1 MSSED
6 VTIKMGNKLVAGID
20 SSTQSVK
27 VVVKDAN
34 TGQLIREGKAAH
46 PDGTEV
52 NPKHW
57 LSALNKAIDL
67 AGGFSDVA
75 AISVAGQQ
83 HGFIALDEKGEVIR
97 DALLWNDLRSAKQ
110 AQELN
115 QEFGGAKA
123 TAEAVG
129 SILVAS
135 FTVTKLRWLID
146 NEPDNAKKLAA
157 ISLPHDWIS
166 WQLQGGRDFV
176 KLFTDRSDASGTGYF
191 SAETNSYR
199 KDLLEIALRKNA
211 DIYLP
216 VIGKY
221 DQFAG
226 VTESGIPIA
235 AGAGDN
241 AAAAFGLGAKS
252 GDLIISLGTSGT
264 AFFVSDKPS
273 KDQSGEVAGFA
284 DLTGRYLPL
293 VCTLNAARVLDSVAK
308 LLGKSHDEIGKL
320 ALVAKPGAEGL
331 TMLGYFEGERTPN
344 RPDAKGLLAG
354 ITNSNLTAENI
365 CRSAI
370 EAIIC
375 GLVDSIATLQSSGA
389 KIERVMI
396 IGGAAKNPGVGPIAS
411 AILGRPV
418 TIFSPREFVAD
429 GAARQAAWA
438 LTGDLPNWQNPDV
451 IEFNDQA
458 ANFVLDQHRK
468 LKDKSPA
475 IDLIKW

>member
-1 MSSED
+1 
-6 VTIKMGNKLVAGID
+6 MGNKLVAGID

-27 VVVKDAN
+27 VVIKDAN

-46 PDGTEV
+46 PDGTSV
-52 NPKHW
+52 HPSHW
-57 LSALNKAIDL
+57 ISALNKAIES
-67 AGGFSDVA
+67 AGGLSDVS
-75 AISVAGQQ
+75 AISIAGQQ
-83 HGFIALDEKGEVIR
+83 HGFIPLDQNGEVIR
-97 DALLWNDLRSAKQ
+97 EALLWNDLRSAQ
-110 AQELN
+110 AAQDLN
-115 QEFGGAKA
+115 QEFGGEAA
-123 TAEAVG
+123 TAQAIG
-129 SILVAS
+129 SVLVAS
-135 FTVTKLRWLID
+135 FTVTKLRWLVD
-146 NEPDNAKKLAA
+146 SEPENAKKLAA
-157 ISLPHDWIS
+157 IALPHDWIS
-166 WQLQGGRDFV
+166 WQLQGGRDFE

-191 SAETNSYR
+191 AADTNMYR
-199 KDLLEIALRKNA
+199 RDLLAIALREER

-216 VIGKY
+216 KVAKF

-226 VTESGIPIA
+226 VTSIGIPIA

-241 AAAAFGLGAKS
+241 AAAGFGLGAKS

-264 AFFVSDKPS
+264 AFFVSDTPS

-293 VCTLNAARVLDSVAK
+293 VCTLNAARVLDALSK
-308 LLGKSHDEIGKL
+308 LLGKSHDEVGKL
-320 ALVAKPGAEGL
+320 ALTAKPGCDGL

-365 CRSAI
+365 ARAGI

-375 GLVDSIATLQSSGA
+375 GLVDSISTLQSSGA

-396 IGGAAKNPGVGPIAS
+396 VGGAAKNPGVGPIAS

-418 TIFSPREFVAD
+418 MTFPPREFVAD

-438 LTGDLPNWQNPDV
+438 LLGELPNWQIPDV
-451 IEFNDQA
+451 IEFNTKA
-458 ANFVLDQHRK
+458 APFVLDQHRQ
-468 LKDKSPA
+468 LKAKSPQ
-475 IDLIKW
+475 IDQIKF

>member
-1 MSSED
+1 MS
-6 VTIKMGNKLVAGID
+6 NKLVAGID

-27 VVVKDAN
+27 VVIKNAQSGELV
-34 TGQLIREGKAAH
+34 REGKAAH

-52 NPKHW
+52 DPNHW
-57 LSALNKAIDL
+57 ISALDKAIEA
-67 AGGFSDVA
+67 AGGLSDVA

-83 HGFIALDEKGEVIR
+83 HGFVSIDSDGEVIR
-97 DALLWNDLRSAKQ
+97 PALLWNDLRSAKC
-110 AQELN
+110 ASDLN
-115 QEFGGAKA
+115 REFGGDAK

-135 FTVTKLRWLID
+135 FTVSKVRWLAES
-146 NEPDNAKKLAA
+146 EPENAKRLAA
-157 ISLPHDWIS
+157 IALPHDWIS
-166 WQLQGGRDFV
+166 WQLQGGKDFE

-191 SAETNSYR
+191 SPVSNQYR
-199 KDLLEIALRKNA
+199 RDLLAVALKDDRNIQLPKIA
-211 DIYLP
+211 
-216 VIGKY
+216 KY

-226 VTESGIPIA
+226 TTKGGIPIA

-241 AAAAFGLGAKS
+241 AAAGFGLGAKS

-264 AFFVSDKPS
+264 AFFVSDSPS
-273 KDQSGEVAGFA
+273 ADPTGAVAGFA

-293 VCTLNAARVLDSVAK
+293 VCTLNAARVLDAVSK
-308 LLGKSHDEIGKL
+308 LLGKSHDEIGNL
-320 ALVAKPGAEGL
+320 ALTAKPGAQGL
-331 TMLGYFEGERTPN
+331 TILPYFEGERTPN
-344 RPDAKGLLAG
+344 RPDAKGLFAG
-354 ITNSNLTAENI
+354 ITNSNLTAANI
-365 CRSAI
+365 ARAAI

-375 GLVDSIATLQSSGA
+375 GLVDSISALQSSGA

-418 TIFSPREFVAD
+418 TTFAPREFVAD

-438 LTGDLPNWQNPDV
+438 LTGQLPNWQNPDV
-451 IEFNDQA
+451 IEFNEA
-458 ANFVLDQHRK
+458 AATFVLEQHRV

-475 IDLIKW
+475 IDQITFYSKN

>member
-1 MSSED
+1 MA
-6 VTIKMGNKLVAGID
+6 NKLVAGID

-27 VVVKDAN
+27 VVIKDAN

-46 PDGTEV
+46 PDGTAV
-52 NPKHW
+52 HPSHW
-57 LSALNKAIDL
+57 ISALDKAIES
-67 AGGFSDVA
+67 AGGLSDVS
-75 AISVAGQQ
+75 AISIAGQQ
-83 HGFIALDEKGEVIR
+83 HGFIALDKSGEVIR
-97 DALLWNDLRSAKQ
+97 EALLWNDLRSAQ
-110 AQELN
+110 AAKDLN
-115 QEFGGAKA
+115 TEFGGHSA
-123 TAEAVG
+123 TAQAIG
-129 SILVAS
+129 SVLVAS
-135 FTVTKLRWLID
+135 FTVTKLRWMVD
-146 NEPDNAKKLAA
+146 SEPENAKKLAA
-157 ISLPHDWIS
+157 IALPHDWIS
-166 WQLQGGRDFV
+166 WQLQGGKDFD

-191 SAETNSYR
+191 AADTNMYR
-199 KDLLEIALRKNA
+199 RDLLAIALSEER

-216 VIGKY
+216 KIAKF

-226 VTESGIPIA
+226 VTTSGIPIA

-241 AAAAFGLGAKS
+241 AAAGFGLGAKS

-293 VCTLNAARVLDSVAK
+293 VCTLNAARVLDALSK

-320 ALVAKPGAEGL
+320 ALAAKPGCDGL

-365 CRSAI
+365 ARAGI

-375 GLVDSIATLQSSGA
+375 GLVDSISTLQSSGA
-389 KIERVMI
+389 QIERVMI
-396 IGGAAKNPGVGPIAS
+396 IGGAAKNPGIGPIAS
-411 AILGRPV
+411 AILGRQV
-418 TIFSPREFVAD
+418 MTFPRGEFVAD

-438 LTGDLPNWQNPDV
+438 LLGELPNWQIPDV
-451 IEFNDQA
+451 IEFNEKSA
-458 ANFVLDQHRK
+458 PFVLDQHRK
-468 LKDKSPA
+468 LKEKSPPIDA
-475 IDLIKW
+475 INW

>member
-1 MSSED
+1 MA
-6 VTIKMGNKLVAGID
+6 NKLVAGVD

-27 VVVKDAN
+27 VVIKDAS
-34 TGQLIREGKAAH
+34 TGKLLREGKAAH

-52 NPKHW
+52 HPSHW
-57 LSALNKAIDL
+57 ITALGKAIDL
-67 AGGFSDVA
+67 AGGISDVS

-83 HGFIALDEKGEVIR
+83 HGFIALDQSGEVIR
-97 DALLWNDLRSAKQ
+97 NALLWNDLRSAKA
-110 AQELN
+110 AQDLN
-115 QEFGGAKA
+115 QEFGGAKT
-123 TAEAVG
+123 TADAIG

-135 FTVTKLRWLID
+135 FTVTKLRWMVD
-146 NEPDNAKKLAA
+146 NEPENDRKLAA
-157 ISLPHDWIS
+157 IALPHDWIS
-166 WQLQGGRDFV
+166 WQLQGGKDFN

-191 SAETNSYR
+191 SPDTNTYR
-199 KDLLEIALRKNA
+199 KDLLEIALRQSR

-226 VTESGIPIA
+226 VTTGGIPVA

-241 AAAAFGLGAKS
+241 AAAGFGLGAKS

-264 AFFVSDKPS
+264 AFFVSDTPS
-273 KDQSGEVAGFA
+273 KDQTGEVAGFA

-293 VCTLNAARVLDSVAK
+293 VCTLNAARVLDSVAR
-308 LLGKSHDEIGKL
+308 LLGKSHDEIGRL
-320 ALVAKPGAEGL
+320 ALRARAGADGL

-344 RPDAKGLLAG
+344 RPDAKGLLTG

-365 CRSAI
+365 CRAAI

-418 TIFSPREFVAD
+418 TTFPPREFVAD

-438 LTGDLPNWQNPDV
+438 LLGQLPDWQIPDL
-451 IEFNDQA
+451 IEFNEKP
-458 ANFVLDQHRK
+458 ANFVLEQHRK
-468 LKDKSPA
+468 LKEKSPVVDQ
-475 IDLIKW
+475 IPFDSTN

>member
-1 MSSED
+1 MA
-6 VTIKMGNKLVAGID
+6 NKLVAGID

-27 VVVKDAN
+27 VVIKDAI

-46 PDGTEV
+46 PDGTSV
-52 NPKHW
+52 HPSHW
-57 LSALNKAIDL
+57 ISALDKAIES
-67 AGGFSDVA
+67 AGGLSDVG
-75 AISVAGQQ
+75 AISIAGQQ
-83 HGFIALDEKGEVIR
+83 HGFIPLDQNGEVIR
-97 DALLWNDLRSAKQ
+97 EALLWNDLRSAQ
-110 AQELN
+110 AAKDLN
-115 QEFGGAKA
+115 TEFGGDSA
-123 TAEAVG
+123 TAQAIG
-129 SILVAS
+129 SVLVAS
-135 FTVTKLRWLID
+135 FTVTKLRWMVD
-146 NEPDNAKKLAA
+146 SEPENAKKLAA
-157 ISLPHDWIS
+157 IALPHDWIS
-166 WQLQGGRDFV
+166 WQLQGGRDFE

-191 SAETNSYR
+191 AADTNMYR
-199 KDLLEIALRKNA
+199 RDLLAIALREER

-216 VIGKY
+216 KVAKF

-226 VTESGIPIA
+226 VTTSGIPIA

-241 AAAAFGLGAKS
+241 AAAGFGLGAKS

-264 AFFVSDKPS
+264 AFFVSDTPS

-293 VCTLNAARVLDSVAK
+293 VCTLNAARVLDALSK

-320 ALVAKPGAEGL
+320 ALAAKPGCDGL

-365 CRSAI
+365 ARAGI

-375 GLVDSIATLQSSGA
+375 GLVDSITTLQSNGA
-389 KIERVMI
+389 QIERVMI
-396 IGGAAKNPGVGPIAS
+396 VGGAAKNPGVGPIAS

-418 TIFSPREFVAD
+418 MTFPPREFVAD

-438 LTGDLPNWQNPDV
+438 LLGELPNWKIPDV
-451 IEFNDQA
+451 IEFNEKSA
-458 ANFVLDQHRK
+458 PFILDQHRK
-468 LKDKSPA
+468 LKEKSPPIDA
-475 IDLIKW
+475 INW

>member
-1 MSSED
+1 MA
-6 VTIKMGNKLVAGID
+6 NKLVAGID

-27 VVVKDAN
+27 VVIKDAI

-46 PDGTEV
+46 PDGTSV
-52 NPKHW
+52 HPSHW
-57 LSALNKAIDL
+57 ISALNKAIES
-67 AGGFSDVA
+67 AGGLSDIG

-83 HGFIALDEKGEVIR
+83 HGFIPLDQNGEVIR
-97 DALLWNDLRSAKQ
+97 EALLWNDLRSAQ
-110 AQELN
+110 AAQDLN
-115 QEFGGAKA
+115 QEFGGAA
-123 TAEAVG
+123 TTAQAIG
-129 SILVAS
+129 SLLVAS
-135 FTVTKLRWLID
+135 FTVTKLRWMVD
-146 NEPDNAKKLAA
+146 SEPENAKKLAA
-157 ISLPHDWIS
+157 IALPHDWIS
-166 WQLQGGRDFV
+166 WQLQGGRDFE

-191 SAETNSYR
+191 AADTNMYR
-199 KDLLEIALRKNA
+199 RDLLAIALRKER

-216 VIGKY
+216 KVAKF

-226 VTESGIPIA
+226 VTTSGIPIA

-241 AAAAFGLGAKS
+241 AAAGFGLGAKS

-264 AFFVSDKPS
+264 AFFVSDTPS

-293 VCTLNAARVLDSVAK
+293 VCTLNAARVLDALSK

-320 ALVAKPGAEGL
+320 ALAAKPGCDGL

-365 CRSAI
+365 ARAGI

-375 GLVDSIATLQSSGA
+375 GLVDSISTLQSSGA
-389 KIERVMI
+389 QIERVMI
-396 IGGAAKNPGVGPIAS
+396 VGGAAKNPGVGPIAS

-418 TIFSPREFVAD
+418 MTFPPREFVAD

-438 LTGDLPNWQNPDV
+438 LLGELPNWKIPDV
-451 IEFNDQA
+451 IEFNGKA
-458 ANFVLDQHRK
+458 APFVLDQHRK
-468 LKDKSPA
+468 LKEKSPPIDA
-475 IDLIKW
+475 INW

>member
-1 MSSED
+1 
-6 VTIKMGNKLVAGID
+6 MGNKLVAGID

-27 VVVKDAN
+27 VVIKDAN

-46 PDGTEV
+46 PDGTSV
-52 NPKHW
+52 HPSHW
-57 LSALNKAIDL
+57 ISALDKAIES
-67 AGGFSDVA
+67 AGGLSDVS
-75 AISVAGQQ
+75 AISIAGQQ
-83 HGFIALDEKGEVIR
+83 HGFIPLDQNGEVIR
-97 DALLWNDLRSAKQ
+97 EALLWNDLRSAQ
-110 AQELN
+110 AAKDLN
-115 QEFGGAKA
+115 TEFGGDSA
-123 TAEAVG
+123 TAQAIG

-135 FTVTKLRWLID
+135 FTVTKLRWLVD
-146 NEPDNAKKLAA
+146 SEPENAKKLAA
-157 ISLPHDWIS
+157 IALPHDWIS
-166 WQLQGGRDFV
+166 WQLQGGKDID

-191 SAETNSYR
+191 AADTNLYR
-199 KDLLEIALRKNA
+199 RDLLAIALREER

-216 VIGKY
+216 KIAKF

-226 VTESGIPIA
+226 VTTSGIPIA

-241 AAAAFGLGAKS
+241 AAAGFGLGAKS

-264 AFFVSDKPS
+264 AFFVSDTPS

-293 VCTLNAARVLDSVAK
+293 VCTLNAARVLDALSK

-320 ALVAKPGAEGL
+320 ALAAKPGCDGL

-365 CRSAI
+365 ARAGI

-375 GLVDSIATLQSSGA
+375 GLVDSITTLQSSGA
-389 KIERVMI
+389 QIERVMI
-396 IGGAAKNPGVGPIAS
+396 IGGAAKNPGIGPIAS
-411 AILGRPV
+411 AILGRSVMTFP
-418 TIFSPREFVAD
+418 PREFVAD

-438 LTGDLPNWQNPDV
+438 LLGELPNWKIPDV
-451 IEFNDQA
+451 IEFNEKSA
-458 ANFVLDQHRK
+458 PFVLDQHRK
-468 LKDKSPA
+468 LKEKSLPIDA
-475 IDLIKW
+475 INW

>member
-1 MSSED
+1 MA
-6 VTIKMGNKLVAGID
+6 NKLVAGID

-27 VVVKDAN
+27 VVIKDAN

-46 PDGTEV
+46 PDGTSV
-52 NPKHW
+52 HPSHW
-57 LSALNKAIDL
+57 MSALDKAIES
-67 AGGFSDVA
+67 AGGLSDVS

-83 HGFIALDEKGEVIR
+83 HGFIALDQSGEVIR
-97 DALLWNDLRSAKQ
+97 EALLWNDLRSAQ
-110 AQELN
+110 AAKDLN
-115 QEFGGAKA
+115 AEFGGKAKV
-123 TAEAVG
+123 AEAIG
-129 SILVAS
+129 SVLVAS
-135 FTVTKLRWLID
+135 FTVTKLRWLVD
-146 NEPDNAKKLAA
+146 SEPENAKKLAGIA
-157 ISLPHDWIS
+157 LPHDWIS
-166 WQLQGGRDFV
+166 WQLQGGKDFD

-191 SAETNSYR
+191 AADTNMYR
-199 KDLLEIALRKNA
+199 RDLLAIALREER

-216 VIGKY
+216 KIAKF

-226 VTESGIPIA
+226 VTTSGIPIA

-241 AAAAFGLGAKS
+241 AAAGFGLGAKS

-293 VCTLNAARVLDSVAK
+293 VCTLNAARVLDALSK

-320 ALVAKPGAEGL
+320 ALAAKPGCDGL

-365 CRSAI
+365 ARAGI

-375 GLVDSIATLQSSGA
+375 GLVDSISTLQSNGA
-389 KIERVMI
+389 QIERVMI
-396 IGGAAKNPGVGPIAS
+396 IGGAAKNPGIGPIAS

-418 TIFSPREFVAD
+418 MTFPPREFVAD

-438 LTGDLPNWQNPDV
+438 LLGELPNWKIPDV
-451 IEFNDQA
+451 IEFNEKSA
-458 ANFVLDQHRK
+458 PFVLDQHRK
-468 LKDKSPA
+468 LKEKSPPIDA
-475 IDLIKW
+475 INW

>member
-1 MSSED
+1 
-6 VTIKMGNKLVAGID
+6 MGNKLVAGID

-27 VVVKDAN
+27 VVIKDAN

-46 PDGTEV
+46 PDGTSV
-52 NPKHW
+52 HPSHW
-57 LSALNKAIDL
+57 ITALNKAIQS
-67 AGGFSDVA
+67 AGGLSDVD

-83 HGFIALDEKGEVIR
+83 HGFIPLDQNGEVIR
-97 DALLWNDLRSAKQ
+97 EALLWNDLRSAQ
-110 AQELN
+110 AAQDLN
-115 QEFGGAKA
+115 QEFGGEAA
-123 TAEAVG
+123 TAQAIG
-129 SILVAS
+129 SVLVAS
-135 FTVTKLRWLID
+135 FTVTKLRWMVD
-146 NEPDNAKKLAA
+146 SEPENAKKLAA
-157 ISLPHDWIS
+157 IALPHDWIS
-166 WQLQGGRDFV
+166 WQLQGGRDFE

-191 SAETNSYR
+191 AADTNMYR
-199 KDLLEIALRKNA
+199 RDLLAIALREER

-216 VIGKY
+216 KVAKF

-226 VTESGIPIA
+226 VTSIGIPIA

-241 AAAAFGLGAKS
+241 AAAGFGLGAKS

-264 AFFVSDKPS
+264 AFFVSDTPS

-293 VCTLNAARVLDSVAK
+293 VCTLNAARVLDALSK
-308 LLGKSHDEIGKL
+308 LLGKSHDEVGKL
-320 ALVAKPGAEGL
+320 ALTAKPGCDGL

-365 CRSAI
+365 ARAGI

-375 GLVDSIATLQSSGA
+375 GLVDSISTLQSSGA

-396 IGGAAKNPGVGPIAS
+396 VGGAAKNPGVGPIAS

-418 TIFSPREFVAD
+418 RTFPPREFVAD

-438 LTGDLPNWQNPDV
+438 LLGELPNWQIPDV
-451 IEFNDQA
+451 IEVNEKA
-458 ANFVLDQHRK
+458 APFILDRHRK
-468 LKDKSPA
+468 LKEKSPPIDA
-475 IDLIKW
+475 INW

>member
-1 MSSED
+1 MES
-6 VTIKMGNKLVAGID
+6 KLVAGID

-27 VVVKDAN
+27 VVIKNAH

-46 PDGTEV
+46 PDGTSV
-52 NPKHW
+52 HPSHW
-57 LSALNKAIDL
+57 ISALNKAIES
-67 AGGFSDVA
+67 AGGLSDVG

-83 HGFIALDEKGEVIR
+83 HGFIPLDQNGEVIR
-97 DALLWNDLRSAKQ
+97 EALLWNDLRSAQ
-110 AQELN
+110 AAKDLN
-115 QEFGGAKA
+115 QEFGGEAA
-123 TAEAVG
+123 TAQAIG
-129 SILVAS
+129 SVLVAS
-135 FTVTKLRWLID
+135 FTVTKLRWLVD
-146 NEPDNAKKLAA
+146 SEPENAKKLAA
-157 ISLPHDWIS
+157 IALPHDWIS
-166 WQLQGGRDFV
+166 WQLQGGRDFE

-191 SAETNSYR
+191 AADTNMYR
-199 KDLLEIALRKNA
+199 RDLLAIALREER

-216 VIGKY
+216 KVAKF

-226 VTESGIPIA
+226 VTSSGIPIA

-241 AAAAFGLGAKS
+241 AAAGFGLGAKS

-264 AFFVSDKPS
+264 AFFVSDTPS

-293 VCTLNAARVLDSVAK
+293 VCTLNAARVLDALSK
-308 LLGKSHDEIGKL
+308 LLGKSHDEVGKL
-320 ALVAKPGAEGL
+320 ALAAKPGCDGL

-365 CRSAI
+365 ARAGI

-375 GLVDSIATLQSSGA
+375 GLVDSITTLQSSGA
-389 KIERVMI
+389 QIERVMI

-418 TIFSPREFVAD
+418 MTFPPREFVAD

-438 LTGDLPNWQNPDV
+438 LLGELPNWKIPDV
-451 IEFNDQA
+451 IEFNEKSA
-458 ANFVLDQHRK
+458 PFILDQHRK
-468 LKDKSPA
+468 LKEKSPPIDA
-475 IDLIKW
+475 INW

>member
-1 MSSED
+1 MA
-6 VTIKMGNKLVAGID
+6 NKLVAGID

-27 VVVKDAN
+27 VVIKDAN

-46 PDGTEV
+46 PDGTSV
-52 NPKHW
+52 HPSHW
-57 LSALNKAIDL
+57 ISALDKAIKS
-67 AGGFSDVA
+67 AGGLSDVS

-83 HGFIALDEKGEVIR
+83 HGFIALDQSGEVIR
-97 DALLWNDLRSAKQ
+97 EALLWNDLRSAQ
-110 AQELN
+110 AAKDLN
-115 QEFGGAKA
+115 AEFGGKAKV
-123 TAEAVG
+123 AEAIG
-129 SILVAS
+129 SVLVAS
-135 FTVTKLRWLID
+135 FTVTKLRWLVD
-146 NEPDNAKKLAA
+146 SEPENAKKLAGIA
-157 ISLPHDWIS
+157 LPHDWIS
-166 WQLQGGRDFV
+166 WQLQGGKDFD

-191 SAETNSYR
+191 AADTNMYR
-199 KDLLEIALRKNA
+199 RDLLVIALREER

-216 VIGKY
+216 KVAKF

-226 VTESGIPIA
+226 VTTSGIPIA

-241 AAAAFGLGAKS
+241 AAAGFGLGAKS

-293 VCTLNAARVLDSVAK
+293 VCTLNAARVLDTLSK

-320 ALVAKPGAEGL
+320 ALAAKPGCDGL

-365 CRSAI
+365 ARAGI

-375 GLVDSIATLQSSGA
+375 GLVDSISTLQSSGA
-389 KIERVMI
+389 QIERVMI
-396 IGGAAKNPGVGPIAS
+396 IGGAAKNPGIGPIAS

-418 TIFSPREFVAD
+418 MTFPPREFVAD

-438 LTGDLPNWQNPDV
+438 LLGELPSWKIPDV
-451 IEFNDQA
+451 IEFNEKSA
-458 ANFVLDQHRK
+458 PFVLDQHRK
-468 LKDKSPA
+468 LKEKSPPIDA
-475 IDLIKW
+475 INW

>member
-1 MSSED
+1 MA
-6 VTIKMGNKLVAGID
+6 NKLVAGID

-27 VVVKDAN
+27 VVIKDAN

-46 PDGTEV
+46 PDGTSV
-52 NPKHW
+52 HPSHW
-57 LSALNKAIDL
+57 MSALDKAIKS
-67 AGGFSDVA
+67 AGGLSDVS

-83 HGFIALDEKGEVIR
+83 HGFIALDQSGEVIR
-97 DALLWNDLRSAKQ
+97 EALLWNDLRSAQ
-110 AQELN
+110 AAKDLN
-115 QEFGGAKA
+115 AEFGGKAKV
-123 TAEAVG
+123 AEAIG
-129 SILVAS
+129 SVLVAS
-135 FTVTKLRWLID
+135 FTVTKLRWLVD
-146 NEPDNAKKLAA
+146 SEPENAKKLAGIA
-157 ISLPHDWIS
+157 LPHDWIS
-166 WQLQGGRDFV
+166 WQLQGGKDFD

-191 SAETNSYR
+191 AADTNMYR
-199 KDLLEIALRKNA
+199 RDLLVIALREER

-216 VIGKY
+216 KVAKF

-226 VTESGIPIA
+226 VTTSGIPIA

-241 AAAAFGLGAKS
+241 AAAGFGLGAKS

-293 VCTLNAARVLDSVAK
+293 VCTLNAARVLDTLSK

-320 ALVAKPGAEGL
+320 ALAAKPGCDGL

-365 CRSAI
+365 ARAGI

-375 GLVDSIATLQSSGA
+375 GLVDSISTLQSSGA
-389 KIERVMI
+389 QIERVMI
-396 IGGAAKNPGVGPIAS
+396 IGGAAKNPGIGPIAS

-418 TIFSPREFVAD
+418 MTFPPREFVAD

-438 LTGDLPNWQNPDV
+438 LLGELPSWKIPDV
-451 IEFNDQA
+451 IEFNEKSA
-458 ANFVLDQHRK
+458 PFVLDQHRK
-468 LKDKSPA
+468 LKEKSPPIDA
-475 IDLIKW
+475 INW